1 MNHPTGDWKSRYFDS
16 LAELEQKERQWQ
28 SVESSLR
35 RCISRLTFIGDGID
49 VQLDQRL
56 EQLRNRVRGEQNI
69 KALLDAVDEITRRA
83 ERASEIKAQNPA
95 FSAEELMA
103 QLITEAN
110 LPKALEKRA
119 QGLTKAL
126 KAAPIKPEV
135 LQHAKALLL
144 EAMTPPAAQE
154 REASAGLFGRL
165 FAKDK
170 ADDDKPAKEV
180 ATAEQTD
187 LSRQIEGQR
196 LFLFLLDRLSQLT
209 SAAEQF
215 NTLAARAGA
224 AENSQ
229 ELEDLALELVQLIS
243 GESAE
248 TRIDSLPPVDQ
259 VLLQLVERL
268 DLTPELQPRVQ
279 GLKRQ
284 LSKGIVQD
292 DILPLLTELLQLV
305 EHARLQAVHER
316 QEVEMFL
323 LQMTE
328 QLQKLDQEINS
339 ISNTGSDLIEGGRNI
354 DREMQQQVAD
364 LQETVAQSVDL
375 SDLKFAITNRLTLI
389 QERLRGHRGDTEQLV
404 HEFERRIAL
413 LTSQLGE
420 MEQERGRLQETVEKA
435 RAEAFTDALT
445 GLSNRHAFD
454 RRLQEEYAR
463 WSRYGNPLSLIVIDV
478 DHFKKVNDTY
488 GHLAGDKVL
497 HVIGAHLKNSTRTID
512 FTARFGG
519 EEFVVLLPDT
529 DIGGAKSVA
538 EKIRQAVEQKPFRSG
553 SSRVNIT
560 VSCGVASFQ
569 QGDGRKAPFERAD
582 EALYLAKRSGR
593 NRCCSE
599 VQEKSNTDSP

>member
-1 MNHPTGDWKSRYFDS
+1 
-16 LAELEQKERQWQ
+16 
-28 SVESSLR
+28 
-35 RCISRLTFIGDGID
+35 
-49 VQLDQRL
+49 
-56 EQLRNRVRGEQNI
+56 
-69 KALLDAVDEITRRA
+69 
-83 ERASEIKAQNPA
+83 
-95 FSAEELMA
+95 
-103 QLITEAN
+103 
-110 LPKALEKRA
+110 
-119 QGLTKAL
+119 
-126 KAAPIKPEV
+126 
-135 LQHAKALLL
+135 
-144 EAMTPPAAQE
+144 
-154 REASAGLFGRL
+154 
-165 FAKDK
+165 
-170 ADDDKPAKEV
+170 
-180 ATAEQTD
+180 
-187 LSRQIEGQR
+187 
-196 LFLFLLDRLSQLT
+196 
-209 SAAEQF
+209 
-215 NTLAARAGA
+215 
-224 AENSQ
+224 
-229 ELEDLALELVQLIS
+229 
-243 GESAE
+243 
-248 TRIDSLPPVDQ
+248 
-259 VLLQLVERL
+259 
-268 DLTPELQPRVQ
+268 
-279 GLKRQ
+279 
-284 LSKGIVQD
+284 
-292 DILPLLTELLQLV
+292 
-305 EHARLQAVHER
+305 
-316 QEVEMFL
+316 VEMFL

-328 QLQKLDQEINS
+328 QLQKLDQEIYS
-339 ISNTGSDLIEGGRNI
+339 ISNTGSDLIEGVSNI

-463 WSRYGNPLSLIVIDV
+463 WSRYGNPLSMIVIDV

-582 EALYLAKRSGR
+582 EALYLAKRNGR

>member
-1 MNHPTGDWKSRYFDS
+1 
-16 LAELEQKERQWQ
+16 
-28 SVESSLR
+28 
-35 RCISRLTFIGDGID
+35 
-49 VQLDQRL
+49 
-56 EQLRNRVRGEQNI
+56 
-69 KALLDAVDEITRRA
+69 
-83 ERASEIKAQNPA
+83 
-95 FSAEELMA
+95 
-103 QLITEAN
+103 
-110 LPKALEKRA
+110 
-119 QGLTKAL
+119 
-126 KAAPIKPEV
+126 
-135 LQHAKALLL
+135 
-144 EAMTPPAAQE
+144 
-154 REASAGLFGRL
+154 
-165 FAKDK
+165 
-170 ADDDKPAKEV
+170 
-180 ATAEQTD
+180 
-187 LSRQIEGQR
+187 
-196 LFLFLLDRLSQLT
+196 
-209 SAAEQF
+209 
-215 NTLAARAGA
+215 
-224 AENSQ
+224 
-229 ELEDLALELVQLIS
+229 
-243 GESAE
+243 
-248 TRIDSLPPVDQ
+248 
-259 VLLQLVERL
+259 
-268 DLTPELQPRVQ
+268 
-279 GLKRQ
+279 
-284 LSKGIVQD
+284 
-292 DILPLLTELLQLV
+292 
-305 EHARLQAVHER
+305 
-316 QEVEMFL
+316 MFL

-463 WSRYGNPLSLIVIDV
+463 WSRYGNPLSMIVIDV

-582 EALYLAKRSGR
+582 EALYLAKRNGR